1 MKCTSGLF
9 SLQIESECKS
19 LKFGKS
25 LEVMTIW
32 EEVSC
37 CPPLVDL
44 KHMADHMTDSMTD
57 PMTNPKTKL
66 QSKNQPHY
74 TDLMTHPLI
83 KTLIVT
89 CTMIMI
95 MAKSKKMWF
104 QGSFGLFFSLDFHLS
119 SCFSSLLYHSPD
131 EIYMF
136 ELEFHDERK
145 GTDWGFIFE
154 YFEYCVTGFLGKSE
168 ASGGKYIET

>member
-37 CPPLVDL
+37 CHPMVDL

-57 PMTNPKTKL
+57 PIPWPTQRPL
-66 QSKNQPHY
+66 PSKNQPHY
-74 TDLMTHPLI
+74 TDLMSHPLI

-95 MAKSKKMWF
+95 MAKSKEMWF
-104 QGSFGLFFSLDFHLS
+104 QGIFDLFSHWISTFKFFASQICFFIARTRLTCLNWNFMTREKEPIEGSFLNILN
-119 SCFSSLLYHSPD
+119 
-131 EIYMF
+131 I
-136 ELEFHDERK
+136 
-145 GTDWGFIFE
+145 
-154 YFEYCVTGFLGKSE
+154 
-168 ASGGKYIET
+168 A

>member
-37 CPPLVDL
+37 CHHLVDL

-57 PMTNPKTKL
+57 PMTNPTQRPL
-66 QSKNQPHY
+66 PLKNQPHY
-74 TDLMTHPLI
+74 TDLMTDPLI

-104 QGSFGLFFSLDFHLS
+104 QGSFGLFSHWIS
-119 SCFSSLLYHSPD
+119 TQVPASQVCFIIVRTRFTCLNWNFMTREKEPIEGS
-131 EIYMF
+131 
-136 ELEFHDERK
+136 
-145 GTDWGFIFE
+145 
-154 YFEYCVTGFLGKSE
+154 FLNILNI
-168 ASGGKYIET
+168 A